1 MRIVWRKVYK
11 EGWVRVVWRKV
22 YEVGMGEGSVK

>member
-1 MRIVWRKVYK
+1 MRIVWSKVYK